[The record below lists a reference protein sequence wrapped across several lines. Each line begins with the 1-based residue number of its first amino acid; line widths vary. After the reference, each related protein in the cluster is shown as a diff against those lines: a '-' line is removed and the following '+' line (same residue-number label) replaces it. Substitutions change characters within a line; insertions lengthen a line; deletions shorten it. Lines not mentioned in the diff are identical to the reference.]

1 MEEIWITKTFND
13 HLAGLGNSILRLVGI
28 LADARPWTNFMTM
41 QILVVLIIIVL
52 FAVLRSRLSA
62 ERPGKFQQT
71 FELVYEFIQ
80 DQTNDLVGHHGHR
93 YMAFFGTLFI
103 FVLIA
108 NLIGI
113 VPGLESPTMYYY
125 VPAGCAIATFLYYN
139 GAGIKAVGLGKHL
152 AHLLGPVWWMA
163 PLMFAI
169 ELISHFARPLSLTLR
184 LYANMY
190 AGDAV
195 TNVFLRLTYL
205 VVPVIFMAL
214 HVFVALLQAYIFM
227 ALTMV
232 YVAGSVAQE
241 EH

>member
-1 MEEIWITKTFND
+1 
-13 HLAGLGNSILRLVGI
+13 
-28 LADARPWTNFMTM
+28 
-41 QILVVLIIIVL
+41 
-52 FAVLRSRLSA
+52 
-62 ERPGKFQQT
+62 
-71 FELVYEFIQ
+71 
-80 DQTNDLVGHHGHR
+80 
-93 YMAFFGTLFI
+93 
-103 FVLIA
+103 
-108 NLIGI
+108 
-113 VPGLESPTMYYY
+113 MYYY

-139 GAGIKAVGLGKHL
+139 GAGIKAVGLAKHL